1 MCRAFSLTGRILA
14 LAVGGQLLAVGA
26 ASAHGLKLEATSVCS
41 AGEAVI
47 NYTVTSTSSLSEG
60 SHNQIVVAVNNL
72 AVQTG
77 VFAVATG
84 NTFSGSTPAPS
95 GTLASVSA
103 TAVGGWLDGALG
115 GQSASVSVAI
125 ATDCTPT
132 EKPGVGRFT
141 GGGFQLRA
149 SAARVTR
156 GLTIHCDLLLSNNL
170 EINWG
175 GNKFHMLEHLETLT
189 CADDPT
195 IVQAPPVAPIDT
207 LIGVGSGR
215 YNGNEGYTIQFMLV
229 DAGEP
234 GVDDMMAIRI
244 YETANPGN
252 VVLNV
257 PLSLLDGGNLQAH
270 YDQPHGSRK

>member
-14 LAVGGQLLAVGA
+14 LTIGGQLLVVGA
-26 ASAHGLKLEATSVCS
+26 ASAHGLKIEATSVCS
-41 AGEAVI
+41 GGAAVI
-47 NYTVTSTSSLSEG
+47 NYTVTSTSASFDG
-60 SHNQIVVAVNNL
+60 SHNQIVVAVNNVT
-72 AVQTG
+72 VQTG
-77 VFAVATG
+77 AFTVASG
-84 NTFSGSTPAPS
+84 NTFSGSTLAPS
-95 GTLASVSA
+95 GTTASMSA
-103 TAVGGWLDGALG
+103 TAIGNWLDGHEG
-115 GQSASVSVAI
+115 GQSSSVSVVI

-132 EKPGVGRFT
+132 EEPGVGRFT

-189 CADDPT
+189 CADDPA

-207 LIGVGSGR
+207 LIGSGIGR
-215 YNGNEGYTIQFMLV
+215 YNGTEGYTIQFMLV

-244 YETANPGN
+244 YETANPSN

-257 PLSLLDGGNLQAH
+257 PLSRLDGGNLQAH
-270 YDQPHGSRK
+270 YDQPHGSQK